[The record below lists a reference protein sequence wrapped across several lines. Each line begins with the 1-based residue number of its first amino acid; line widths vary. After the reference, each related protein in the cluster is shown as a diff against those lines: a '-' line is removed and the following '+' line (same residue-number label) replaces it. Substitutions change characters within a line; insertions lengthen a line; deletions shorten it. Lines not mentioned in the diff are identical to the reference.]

1 MLVQSNEL
9 AWREHGR
16 VEIRAEALRLRWSFE
31 NLVTADGHLLGVE
44 FSCRVR
50 ALSAPADR
58 QMLEEVF
65 LSGSPVL
72 RSEAVVEHFQ
82 PAMRA
87 AAAGVCQAR
96 GAVDLMVNGGNSP
109 IDFVIREAANKVA
122 FTCGLEIV
130 PPYEIQMMSP
140 TLERG
145 RIEAMQRTLAEQR
158 AAGQL
163 EHFQRAG
170 ELLKQFHAIR
180 QSSPGLA
187 PGEVLRQISPNDQG
201 AMLQSLLLASA
212 KEKTTEAI
220 WAVAG
225 SSLVR
230 IDPRASSPR
239 TQLINLPTTL
249 GPLRSVQ
256 PGPEGSLL
264 VGARGGIIHV
274 DPNKAEDAVCYAD
287 PAINSQLGFSR
298 AVWRNDQIWACH
310 GEAGVVAWRIGRPD
324 SPALSLRP
332 ADLHGSVPKNLRVLS
347 DGRLLLSTRERLICL
362 QPGGE
367 DLASR
372 VTLIAVDPPLRAEAI
387 EILPAGERV
396 FVVLS
401 DGTVQARD
409 AQSLAVVSEERRCG
423 AVTAAA
429 WLPWLGSGRLLLAGE
444 DGPVLC
450 VGVDDDVVTQYV
462 QSQGGLRTLAAAA
475 DVIVGISA
483 DRQRVLWW
491 NSWNP
496 RQPAAEI
503 FIPAIAKHRV
513 ADVEV

>member
-9 AWREHGR
+9 ARREQGR
-16 VEIRAEALRLRWSFE
+16 VEIRSEALRLRWSFD
-31 NLVTADGHLLGVE
+31 NLVTADGHLLRVG

-50 ALSAPADR
+50 ALSAPAER

-65 LSGSPVL
+65 LSGGSVL

-82 PAMRA
+82 SVLRSAAAGACQTKGAADWVGGSESLVDVIRA
-87 AAAGVCQAR
+87 AA
-96 GAVDLMVNGGNSP
+96 DK
-109 IDFVIREAANKVA
+109 IA
-122 FTCGLEIV
+122 FSCGLEFL
-130 PPYEIQMMSP
+130 PPFEIDLESP

-145 RIEAMQRTLAEQR
+145 RLEAMQRNLAEQR

-180 QSSPGLA
+180 QSAPQLA

-212 KEKTTEAI
+212 KEKTTEAV

-225 SSLVR
+225 SSLLR
-230 IDPRASSPR
+230 IDPRTSPPR
-239 TQLINLPTTL
+239 TQLIALPTTL

-264 VGARGGIIHV
+264 IGARGGIIHV
-274 DPNKAEDAVCYAD
+274 DPNRPAGAQCYAD
-287 PAINSQLGFSR
+287 PAISSPLGFSR
-298 AVWRNDQIWACH
+298 AVWRNDQVWACH
-310 GEAGVVAWRIGRPD
+310 GEAGVVAWQVGRPD
-324 SPALSLRP
+324 SPALLLRP
-332 ADLHGSVPKNLRVLS
+332 ADLHGSVPKNLRVL
-347 DGRLLLSTRERLICL
+347 DDARLLLSTRERLICIQL
-362 QPGGE
+362 HGE
-367 DLASR
+367 NLAAGAGVMPVDL
-372 VTLIAVDPPLRAEAI
+372 PLRAEAV

-401 DGTVQARD
+401 DGTVQVRD
-409 AQSLAVVSEERRCG
+409 ARTLAVMSEERRCG
-423 AVTAAA
+423 AVSAAA
-429 WLPWLGSGRLLLAGE
+429 WLPWLGSGRLLLASE

-462 QSQGGLRTLAAAA
+462 QSQGGLRALAAAA

-496 RQPAAEI
+496 RQPVAEV
-503 FIPAIAKHRV
+503 FIPAVARHRV